1 MIPEAM
7 KIKFIIDNYLCNAFV
22 VHKEKEKRD
31 NLFSLYLIRKVKE
44 TE

>member
-1 MIPEAM
+1 MIPEVM
-7 KIKFIIDNYLCNAFV
+7 KIEFSIDRYLCNAFV

-31 NLFSLYLIRKVKE
+31 NLFSSCLIRKVKE